1 MPILLTDYE
10 KRQAQ
15 RVLDCEQGSVEAALA
30 LFERHD
36 PATLAEAA
44 HLIETQGQLTAEAFD
59 HLTQAFDRYW
69 HLRDMPSN

>member
-10 KRQAQ
+10 KHQAQ
-15 RVLDCEQGSVEAALA
+15 RVLDCDQGSVEAALA

-36 PATLAEAA
+36 PTTLAEAA
-44 HLIETQGQLTAEAFD
+44 RLIETQGQLTAEAFD

-69 HLRDMPSN
+69 HLRDTPSN

>member
-10 KRQAQ
+10 KAQAQ
-15 RVLDCEQGSVEAALA
+15 RVLHCEQGSEEAALA

-36 PATLAEAA
+36 PTTLAEAA
-44 HLIETQGQLTAEAFD
+44 HLIETQGRLTQEAFD

-69 HLRDMPSN
+69 HLRDTPSN

>member
-10 KRQAQ
+10 KHQAQ
-15 RVLDCEQGSVEAALA
+15 RVLDCDQGSVEAALA

-36 PATLAEAA
+36 PTTLAEAA

-59 HLTQAFDRYW
+59 HLTHAFDHYW